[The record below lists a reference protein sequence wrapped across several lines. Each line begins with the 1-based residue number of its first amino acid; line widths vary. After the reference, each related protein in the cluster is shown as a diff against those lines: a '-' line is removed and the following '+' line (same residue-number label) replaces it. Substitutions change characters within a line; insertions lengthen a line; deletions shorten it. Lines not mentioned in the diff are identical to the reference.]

1 MTFTIDEEGDLL
13 YTSVVPGQ
21 GKQQIK
27 CVNGAS
33 LTVQAIGAKIVLTMR
48 WVPAVGAVGGSH
60 LVLEQVTYCN
70 GLESSR
76 STITKKYDRS
86 TDLIISDNESV
97 EGSYVRTFKRVL
109 KTPSARP

>member
-1 MTFTIDEEGDLL
+1 M
-13 YTSVVPGQ
+13 Q
-21 GKQQIK
+21 
-27 CVNGAS
+27 
-33 LTVQAIGAKIVLTMR
+33 

-70 GLESSR
+70 GIESSR

-86 TDLIISDNESV
+86 TDLIISENKSV

-109 KTPSARP
+109 KTVAECAPLESSSPTRALR